1 MASEAFA
8 EADSVEKG
16 RMLAEAQADATAAYL
31 ESDGYQTQL
40 EANQAL
46 VDQIQVDMVDAYYD
60 AGYSLGLKFDEGI
73 ANAIKDSGAST
84 GAVIAASLGGGSN
97 QVNARMV
104 HERGYAYGLQR
115 VPYDGF
121 QATLH
126 EGEQVLTASQ
136 ARERSNGSQVLITG
150 NQFTVREEADIDRV
164 ATELYRKIADA
175 QAAYVGEVR
184 IA

>member
-1 MASEAFA
+1 MSSEAFA

-16 RMLAEAQADATAAYL
+16 RMLAEAQAEANAAYL
-31 ESDGYQTQL
+31 ESDGYKLQL
-40 EANQAL
+40 EADKAL
-46 VDQIQVDMVDAYYD
+46 TDQIQIDMKDAYYD
-60 AGYSLGLKFDEGI
+60 AGYSLGLKFDEGRV
-73 ANAIKDSGAST
+73 NAIKDAGGSWAD
-84 GAVIAASLGGGSN
+84 VAAAGLGGGGNNVSP
-97 QVNARMV
+97 RMQ
-104 HERGYAYGLQR
+104 HERGYAYGLKR

-121 QATLH
+121 PAMLH
-126 EGEQVLTASQ
+126 EGEQVLTAAQ
-136 ARERSNGSQVLITG
+136 AREHAGSQQVLITG